1 MRWHWPISVLGIVS
15 VAGIVACLHVQASA
29 QATVTPKTANAVNIS
44 VARATARNVPVLLSN
59 IGTVQAFQSVLIRAR
74 VDGTLNDI
82 DFTEGQTVKPGDL
95 LAQIDPRPYLAILD
109 AAKAKK
115 ASDEAALA
123 NDKTNEAR
131 DSALL
136 KNSFASKQTYDND
149 VAGVAQLQANIQGDD
164 ATIAAA
170 QLNLDFTRITAPI
183 GGRVGLRLVDPGN
196 LIHATD
202 TTGIVNIDQIQP
214 ITVLFSLPQDNLPDV
229 QAAMARGVLNVLAYS
244 PDSGALL
251 GQGQLLTIDDE
262 IDQSTGTFRLKAVF
276 PNTNNALWPGQA
288 VSAALQVN
296 VLKNAITLPSRAINR
311 GPDGLYVFVVQ
322 PDQTV
327 AMQPVTVE
335 QDNGQVAV
343 IASGLQAGLQ
353 VVTDGQSKLQS
364 GTKVVARAA
373 QAGS

>member
-1 MRWHWPISVLGIVS
+1 MRWHWPISVLGVVS
-15 VAGIVACLHVQASA
+15 AAGSVACLHVQASA
-29 QATVTPKTANAVNIS
+29 QATVTSKAANAVNVS

-95 LAQIDPRPYLAILD
+95 LAQIDPRPYLAALD

-115 ASDEAALA
+115 ASDEAALV

-149 VAGVAQLQANIQGDD
+149 VAGVAQLQANIQGDN

-229 QAAMARGVLNVLAYS
+229 QAAMARGALNVLAYS

-251 GQGQLLTIDDE
+251 GQGQLLTIDNE

-296 VLKNAITLPSRAINR
+296 VLKNAVTLPSRAINR

-364 GTKVVARAA
+364 GTKVAARTAH
-373 QAGS
+373 AGS